1 MAGLGSADVGTGLCP
16 IVDLGSVDVGTGLC
30 PMVGLGSV
38 DVGTGLCPMVG
49 LGSGVV
55 MTLSYCCMKSQTVS
69 DCFQWTESAL
79 SFGLTIWIHAGNTGV
94 CHRLLATC
102 CGKRMKVKT
111 DM

>member
-1 MAGLGSADVGTGLCP
+1 MAG
-16 IVDLGSVDVGTGLC
+16 LGSVDVGTGLC

-38 DVGTGLCPMVG
+38 DVGAGLCPMVG

-55 MTLSYCCMKSQTVS
+55 MTSSYCCMKSQTVS

-94 CHRLLATC
+94 CPRLLAMC